1 MTFIWGNMQAGDV
14 YALGLL
20 IIEMASGESPWGVE
34 TSFQEAMDLAVH
46 QKKRPPV
53 PAFLSRSVRVS
64 CCPFTDLSSHVN
76 TRLTGECN
84 VLQASSSSHGGVVI
98 PQDQPS
104 LKQLAKQ
111 LSLAS

>member
-1 MTFIWGNMQAGDV
+1 MQAGDV

-34 TSFQEAMDLAVH
+34 TSFQEAMDQAVH

-64 CCPFTDLSSHVN
+64 CPSTDLPIADLRVS
-76 TRLTGECN
+76 G
-84 VLQASSSSHGGVVI
+84 Q
-98 PQDQPS
+98 
-104 LKQLAKQ
+104 
-111 LSLAS
+111 